1 VRDRRLLAA
10 WAAALFVAA
19 GCSGSSS
26 LPTSSPTPV
35 ASSAASGSPTASG
48 PVTSSGG
55 TPRADAS
62 PGEWDAFVASIDPAV
77 RTAGLGG
84 EWAITYTLVD
94 FDVEGVDYKPY
105 LSIGGTESWTW
116 TVTPACPEGPC
127 DVDFVA
133 KSPLLAGTFPSS
145 LDWLGDRQ
153 HYYSQG
159 ITPLPQAYCRDENGP
174 RIPDSYQVEQTI
186 FLVPTATETTAGAA
200 RATRA
205 LGVRVD
211 RGMPVTGMPASCGT
225 FTESYGL
232 RAERSD

>member
-1 VRDRRLLAA
+1 MRDRRLLAA

-35 ASSAASGSPTASG
+35 ASSAASGSPTTSG
-48 PVTSSGG
+48 PASSPGG

-77 RTAGLGG
+77 GTAGLGG

-105 LSIGGTESWTW
+105 IGIGDEETWTW
-116 TVTPACPEGPC
+116 AVTPTCPTGPC

-133 KSPLLAGTFPSS
+133 TSPLLAGRFPSS
-145 LDWLGDRQ
+145 LDWLADRA
-153 HYYSQG
+153 HYHSQG
-159 ITPLPQAYCRDENGP
+159 ITPLPQAYCRDENGA

-186 FLVPTATETTAGAA
+186 FLVPTTAGMTAGVA
-200 RATRA
+200 RATEA
-205 LGVRVD
+205 LGIRID